1 MMKTWSSSRSMSR
14 TAPSARRASRCE
26 SRARRPIRRE
36 RGHYCRSPCTQFAL
50 LPRTGG
56 ARLAGRRRH
65 HHQTPAAP
73 AAPRGWRGRAAHRT
87 ERLGHIKPRASQA
100 GLKAAEAYAG
110 HGLRRGFLTSAA
122 RNRVTSRSTCCAS
135 TWTMPS
141 ASRITPSKGCCTGE
155 GDSRSGRPR
164 SAPILGQKCVR

>member
-1 MMKTWSSSRSMSR
+1 MELVTLDVEDRTERPEGLEVRIARSKTNQEGKGDIIAVPRVPDSPYCPVQVVLDWQVAADITTRPLLAGC
-14 TAPSARRASRCE
+14 TAGIAWARGSPPRASR
-26 SRARRPIRRE
+26 SV
-36 RGHYCRSPCTQFAL
+36 
-50 LPRTGG
+50 
-56 ARLAGRRRH
+56 
-65 HHQTPAAP
+65 
-73 AAPRGWRGRAAHRT
+73 
-87 ERLGHIKPRASQA
+87 KPRASQA

-141 ASRITPSKGCCTGE
+141 ASRIMPSKGCCAGE

>member
-14 TAPSARRASRCE
+14 TAQSARSASRCE
-26 SRARRPIRRE
+26 SRARRPIRRGKGTLLPFPASPI
-36 RGHYCRSPCTQFAL
+36 RPTAPHRWCSTGRSPPTSPPDPCCAGCTAGIAWARGSP
-50 LPRTGG
+50 PR
-56 ARLAGRRRH
+56 ASRSV
-65 HHQTPAAP
+65 
-73 AAPRGWRGRAAHRT
+73 
-87 ERLGHIKPRASQA
+87 KPRASQA

-135 TWTMPS
+135 TWKMPS
-141 ASRITPSKGCCTGE
+141 ASRIMPSKGCCAGE